1 MLTGLKTVSSITSTF
16 NKYLLNIR
24 MSDLFDAF
32 RTGFCEADAIVIIS
46 ISQG

>member
-1 MLTGLKTVSSITSTF
+1 MPTGLKIVSSITSTF

-32 RTGFCEADAIVIIS
+32 LTGFCEADAIVTIS
-46 ISQG
+46 VSQG